1 MKSFAIRLVVA
12 LSLILPFSASANIK
26 LGLGIDKGLGVT
38 AQIDNVQLFAGNNGV
53 SFDYL
58 FKAGNFEQ
66 QSPLSWYLGAGA
78 YVGEHD
84 HGLRMPLGIK
94 FYFAR
99 GWELY
104 GQLAPQLEMHDDDH
118 RNDDD
123 EIQFGLSSAIG
134 VRYSF

>member
-1 MKSFAIRLVVA
+1 MKLLAVRLAVA
-12 LSLILPFSASANIK
+12 LSLVLPFSASATFK
-26 LGLGIDKGLGVT
+26 VGLGIDKGLGVT
-38 AQIDNVQLFAGNNGV
+38 AQIDNVQLFAGNDGV
-53 SFDYL
+53 SADYL

-66 QSPLSWYLGAGA
+66 TAPLSWYLGAGA
-78 YVGEHD
+78 YMGEHD
-84 HGLRMPLGIK
+84 YGLRMPLGIK

-104 GQLAPQLEMHDDDH
+104 GQLAPQLEMHDEDH
-118 RNDDD
+118 RQNDD